1 MAKRIHFEDDIFYL
15 NTRLRSLED
24 MLVLD
29 VDPEFFM
36 QKTLDDVDFIDA
48 TLQAVQ
54 VALIDN
60 ERLIEREEQI
70 RNLVETEDNFA
81 GLIRRFTDGRSDMSI
96 ALKPFYERF
105 SLLSARTRERTQALR
120 AREGDVGREADD
132 PLVVSSEELNEL
144 LKGME

>member
-1 MAKRIHFEDDIFYL
+1 MAKRIHFEDDVFYL

-29 VDPEFFM
+29 VDPEFFL

-54 VALIDN
+54 DALLEN

-70 RNLVETEDNFA
+70 RNLVETEETFIA
-81 GLIRRFTDGRSDMSI
+81 LIRRLADGRSAISA
-96 ALKPFYERF
+96 ALQPFSERF
-105 SLLSARTRERTQALR
+105 SLLTARTRERARALR
-120 AREGDVGREADD
+120 VRENDGRKEADD
-132 PLVVSSEELNEL
+132 PLVVSPEELNEL